1 MTTLTPMRRW
11 TNKCL
16 TMSEPREPR
25 RAVGIGAAAVLAVA
39 LVGAGIWLFPD
50 FRRYMKI
57 ERI

>member
-1 MTTLTPMRRW
+1 
-11 TNKCL
+11 
-16 TMSEPREPR
+16 
-25 RAVGIGAAAVLAVA
+25 VGIGTAAVLAVA